1 MVYKQEWRISTML
14 YMSKVF
20 DDKSRRKYGLI
31 SNFFYN
37 MKSAKEWDKK
47 LFWAQILMTVPN
59 VAASLLGTY
68 LPSRL
73 VSDLTMQIEI
83 PALMIELILICG
95 VMWICKT
102 ASEMMFEYCDFE
114 GSFISA
120 YYARKFVHKIMD
132 VDYDYLEDEE
142 FQKVSGNAWRVAR
155 FGQGVANAVV
165 ALPLFLSQMSGVII
179 YGILLVQRSVLL
191 MLITAASV
199 GISLWLLSIARKKH
213 AQYYEVLQLSA
224 RKEGYITA
232 QATDSAAGKDIRIYH
247 LIDWFLEKY
256 DASLEEMGRI
266 YGIIHDWYLFRNL
279 SHAFLQLVMDGAAF
293 GILAYMLAG
302 GEITAAEFVFYV
314 GLVSGFSLYF
324 EGALRQV
331 MNFNNTSASISYLR
345 EFLETE
351 DRWNRGEG
359 VGEAKMEQLRKN
371 PVKVEFRN
379 VSFTYPGSE
388 RPALKNINVVIR
400 PGEKIALIG
409 LNGAGK
415 TTLVKLL
422 CGFYHPTEGEILLND
437 IPIGQFN
444 REEYYSLV
452 SVLFQDSTMMALSL
466 DENLTGQNAENID
479 REKLT
484 YALKLSNFA
493 SVYEGLQDKGMTPLV
508 REINKDA
515 ADFSGGEKQR
525 LLFARTLYL
534 NTPLVILDEP
544 TAALDPIA
552 ENELYLNYGK
562 SMENKTS
569 VYISHRLSSTRFCD
583 RILLLEHG
591 EIIEEGTHEGLLA
604 GNTRYAELF
613 EVQSQ
618 YYREE
623 SERRRKSELMDDT
636 YHSETAKRGV
646 FDE

>member
-1 MVYKQEWRISTML
+1 ML

-20 DDKSRRKYGLI
+20 DDKSRRKYGLA
-31 SNFFYN
+31 SNFIYN

-47 LFWAQILMTVPN
+47 LFWAQILMIVPN

-83 PALMIELILICG
+83 PALMLELVVIC
-95 VMWICKT
+95 VIMWICKA
-102 ASEMMFEYCDFE
+102 ASEAMTEYCEFE
-114 GSFISA
+114 GSFINN
-120 YYARKFVHKIMD
+120 YYAKKFVHKIMD

-165 ALPLFLSQMSGVII
+165 ALPLFLAQMSGVVI

-213 AQYYEVLQLSA
+213 AQYYEELQLSA

-256 DASLEEMGRI
+256 DASLREMGRI

-279 SHAFLQLVMDGAAF
+279 SHAFLQLIMDGAAF
-293 GILAYMLAG
+293 GILAYMLADG
-302 GEITAAEFVFYV
+302 AITAAEFVFYV

-324 EGALRQV
+324 EGTLRQV

-345 EFLETE
+345 EFLEVE
-351 DRWNRGEG
+351 DSWNRGEG
-359 VGEAKMEQLRKN
+359 VGEAKMQQIQKS

-379 VSFTYPGSE
+379 VSFTYPGCE
-388 RPALKNINVVIR
+388 KPTLKNINIVIR

-415 TTLVKLL
+415 TTLVKLM

-444 REEYYSLV
+444 REEYYSLL
-452 SVLFQDSTMMALSL
+452 SVLFQDSTMLALSL
-466 DENLTGQNAENID
+466 DENLTGQNAGEID
-479 REKLT
+479 REQLAR
-484 YALKLSNFA
+484 ALKLSNFE
-493 SVYEGLQDKGMTPLV
+493 SVYEKLSDKGATPLV
-508 REINKDA
+508 REINQSA
-515 ADFSGGEKQR
+515 VDFSGGEKQR

-591 EIIEEGTHEGLLA
+591 EIIEEGTHEELLA

-623 SERRRKSELMDDT
+623 SERKRRSELMDDT
-636 YHSETAKRGV
+636 YQAESDTKHRGI
-646 FDE
+646 FDEE